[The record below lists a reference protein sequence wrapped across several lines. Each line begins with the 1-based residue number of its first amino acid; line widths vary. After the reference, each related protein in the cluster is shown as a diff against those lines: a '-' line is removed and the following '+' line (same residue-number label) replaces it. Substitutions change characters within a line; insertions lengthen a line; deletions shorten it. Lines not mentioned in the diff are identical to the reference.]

1 MTTPSADGLL
11 FEVAAPPT
19 PIERLLLL
27 ADHYVR
33 HNDMLDLLLR
43 TGPEAE
49 PEAHVASAQRL
60 AAATRSALKA
70 ITDERLYESPEL
82 ADAVVRLQQLTYL
95 STASTEHRLSMAR
108 MLTALAPEAA
118 VDCAASVAGE
128 MRRRRR
134 AATEGRGLQLTATEH
149 SALGEIARGRV
160 VATSSLGR
168 QYVHYRGARVLISTL
183 RSLEAKSLITR
194 VPKSA
199 PSAYVAG
206 PLQDRI
212 GLTPAG
218 ATAFAST
225 LGLPPAHT
233 SPGTTT
239 APPATARTQS
249 ATRSR

>member
-60 AAATRSALKA
+60 AAATRAALKA
-70 ITDERLYESPEL
+70 IADERLYESPEL

-95 STASTEHRLSMAR
+95 STASAEHRLSMAR

-128 MRRRRR
+128 MRRRRG
-134 AATEGRGLQLTATEH
+134 AATKGPGLQLTATEH
-149 SALGEIARGRV
+149 TALGEIARGRV

-212 GLTPAG
+212 RLAPAG
-218 ATAFAST
+218 TTAFAST
-225 LGLPPAHT
+225 LGLPPAHA
-233 SPGTTT
+233 SPGTTP